1 MRDSWRRIFALARKD
16 AEEVRHQPGLIWPS
30 AALVAGMI
38 LPGLAV
44 MVAMPALT
52 GESLADTEFAE
63 AAAAAATARTPE
75 LAALS
80 PAAQAQAFLL
90 QQFLLF
96 GLLVPILG
104 ALSLAA
110 QAVIGE
116 KQARALEPLLT
127 TPLTT
132 MELLTAKVLTP
143 FVLSIALL
151 TLTFGLYLVGLAGWG
166 EPGVWRT
173 LLWPR
178 TLLLYVVIGPLV
190 SWTALM
196 GAAIISS
203 RVNDPRTAQQLGG
216 FVVLPVTAMF
226 VAQFVGQ
233 FLVDTTALTI
243 VAGALL
249 LTNVA
254 LTWLG
259 ARVFRRDTIL
269 TRWK

>member
-1 MRDSWRRIFALARKD
+1 MSNAWRRVLALARKD
-16 AEEVRHQPGLIWPS
+16 AEEVRHQPALIWPA
-30 AALVAGMI
+30 AALAAGLI

-44 MVAMPALT
+44 MVALPALT

-63 AAAAAATARTPE
+63 AAAAAAALTPE
-75 LAALS
+75 LATLP

-96 GLLVPILG
+96 GLLVPIFG

-110 QAVIGE
+110 QAIIGE

-132 MELLTAKVLTP
+132 AELLAAKVLTP
-143 FVLSIALL
+143 FVMSTGLL
-151 TLTFGLYLVGLAGWG
+151 GLTFGLYLIGLAGWG
-166 EPGVWRT
+166 EHGVWRT

-178 TLLLYVVIGPLV
+178 TLLLYGVIGPLI

-196 GAAIISS
+196 AAAIISS
-203 RVNDPRTAQQLGG
+203 RVNDARTAQQLGG
-216 FVVLPVTAMF
+216 FIVLPVTALF
-226 VAQFVGQ
+226 VAQLAGQ
-233 FLVDTTALTI
+233 FLLGTTALMI
-243 VAGALL
+243 VAGVLL
-249 LTNVA
+249 LANVA

-259 ARVFRRDTIL
+259 AQVFRRDTIL